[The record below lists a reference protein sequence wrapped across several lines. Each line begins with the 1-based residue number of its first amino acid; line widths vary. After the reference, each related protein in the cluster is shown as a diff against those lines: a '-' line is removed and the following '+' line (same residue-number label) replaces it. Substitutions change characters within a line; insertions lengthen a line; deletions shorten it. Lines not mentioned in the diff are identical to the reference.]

1 MQSRETGP
9 RYTVGAQTRRAGFP
23 PPTSWSAIVTRKPD
37 SLTWACG
44 IVPGMV
50 EETFASTHTVRA
62 KNSKLDPP
70 EIVAVR
76 TSVAAVQLL
85 AARLYLA
92 ATTWRSTD
100 ARRETH

>member
-1 MQSRETGP
+1 LVPTIFLTLSAQHKSPKESP
-9 RYTVGAQTRRAGFP
+9 RGFVG
-23 PPTSWSAIVTRKPD
+23 VTLVP
-37 SLTWACG
+37 CG
-44 IVPGMV
+44 IIPGMV

-76 TSVAAVQLL
+76 TSVEAVQLL

-92 ATTWRSTD
+92 GYDVEVVHGRL
-100 ARRETH
+100 RRDH